1 MKDNSVTEFS
11 IKRNKLFRRVGAST
25 TALMVFVVQITPAL
39 ATIDNTA
46 TVNGTYGASAVT
58 ATSTLVTVPVVVATP
73 ALTVTKSAG
82 LPTVAAGT
90 DATITDAND
99 TITYTYTVK
108 NTGNITLTQV
118 APTDVGPTFNSIAG
132 TGTLSAFS
140 STPAGPITLAPG
152 ATQVFTAT
160 YTLSSL
166 DTYRGAGIAGG
177 VSNTA
182 SATGK
187 TPSNVTVTPLTP
199 STATTTIA
207 AGPKLTVTKTKVLDD
222 TNGTVAGKAEVGET
236 ITYTYAVANIGNVAI
251 QNISIT
257 DLHEGA
263 NLAAGTVKNEA
274 LTTAGPMSGSVDST
288 SPLNNGVWT
297 TIQAGATV
305 TFTYVHT
312 VTQAEVDGG

>member
-11 IKRNKLFRRVGAST
+11 IRRNKLFRRLGAST
-25 TALMVFVVQITPAL
+25 TALMVFVAQVTPAL

-58 ATSTLVTVPVVVATP
+58 ATSTLVTVPVVVAAP

-90 DATITDAND
+90 DASITDALD
-99 TITYTYTVK
+99 TISYTYTVK

-118 APTDVGPTFNSIAG
+118 APTDVGPTFNSITG
-132 TGTLSAFS
+132 TGTWSAFAP
-140 STPAGPITLAPG
+140 TPVTLAPG

-160 YTLSSL
+160 YTLSAL

-207 AGPKLTVTKTKVLDD
+207 AGPKLTVVKTKVLDD
-222 TNGTVAGKAEVGET
+222 TNGTVATKAEVGE
-236 ITYTYAVANIGNVAI
+236 IINYTYAVTNNGNVAI

-297 TIQAGATV
+297 TIQPGATV
-305 TFTYVHT
+305 TFTYAHT